1 MDKLEKNTW
10 KPKMFQD
17 FYVVGLEGVH
27 KIKSYNDYIDTHIKY
42 VESGNCFETKEE
54 ALKASNK

>member
-1 MDKLEKNTW
+1 
-10 KPKMFQD
+10 MFQD

>member
-1 MDKLEKNTW
+1 
-10 KPKMFQD
+10 MFQD

-27 KIKSYNDYIDTHIKY
+27 KIKLYNDYIDTHVKY

-54 ALKASNK
+54 ALKALKK